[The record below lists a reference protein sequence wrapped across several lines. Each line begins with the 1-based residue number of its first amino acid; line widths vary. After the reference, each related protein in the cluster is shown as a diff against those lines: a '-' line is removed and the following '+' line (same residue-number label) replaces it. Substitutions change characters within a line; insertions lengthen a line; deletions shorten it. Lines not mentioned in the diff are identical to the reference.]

1 MILNDEG
8 LLPPPAF
15 EIPKSGNPGRKDK
28 RPAHAGTQVC
38 RHVLLPYSVTA
49 KHMLTEFEFRRL
61 KFVEGFLF
69 FNLANQFML
78 AREIIFTKSSRS
90 PLNITLPILF
100 AVEYA
105 VLRIR

>member
-8 LLPPPAF
+8 LLPPSAF
-15 EIPKSGNPGRKDK
+15 KIPKSGNPGRKDK

-38 RHVLLPYSVTA
+38 RHVLSPYRFTA
-49 KHMLTEFEFRRL
+49 KHLLTEFEFRSL
-61 KFVEGFLF
+61 KFVEGCWF
-69 FNLANQFML
+69 FDFANQFML

-90 PLNITLPILF
+90 PLNIRLPILF

-105 VLRIR
+105 ALRIW

>member
-1 MILNDEG
+1 MID
-8 LLPPPAF
+8 
-15 EIPKSGNPGRKDK
+15 
-28 RPAHAGTQVC
+28 
-38 RHVLLPYSVTA
+38 
-49 KHMLTEFEFRRL
+49 
-61 KFVEGFLF
+61 FLF

>member
-8 LLPPPAF
+8 LLPPSAF
-15 EIPKSGNPGRKDK
+15 EIPKSGNPGSKDK

-38 RHVLLPYSVTA
+38 RHVLSQYRFTA
-49 KHMLTEFEFRRL
+49 KHLLTEFEFGSL
-61 KFVEGFLF
+61 KFVEGCSF
-69 FNLANQFML
+69 FDLANQFML
-78 AREIIFTKSSRS
+78 DREIIFTKSSRS

-105 VLRIR
+105 ALRIW